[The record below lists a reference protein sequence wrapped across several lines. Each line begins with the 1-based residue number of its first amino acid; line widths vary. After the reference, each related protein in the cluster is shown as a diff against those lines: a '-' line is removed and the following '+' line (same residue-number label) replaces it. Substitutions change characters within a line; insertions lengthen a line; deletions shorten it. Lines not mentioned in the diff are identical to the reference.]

1 MRQFM
6 RVTVFC
12 LISLLAA
19 TPVAAD
25 EPISFG
31 VVPQQAASKLA
42 RLWVPLLDRVAQ
54 QSGTS
59 IEFRTAKDIPTFEAE
74 LARGGYDCAYM
85 NPYHFTVF
93 NVKPGYQALVHA
105 RDKKIKGILVVRK
118 DSSVEDIMALDG
130 AELAFP
136 APAAFA
142 ATILPSKELELRGID
157 VKPNYVSS
165 HDSVYRS
172 VARGLFV
179 AGGGV
184 IRTFKNAAPEITSE
198 LRILWTTEGYTPHA
212 IACAPDVPEQI
223 RQKLKDALVSLDQD
237 DSGREL
243 VQAIKIKGF
252 VAATNRDWDDV
263 RALGIDNL
271 SPTAPAIQ

>member
-1 MRQFM
+1 MRTTL
-6 RVTVFC
+6 VGLIC
-12 LISLLAA
+12 LIASTAA
-19 TPVAAD
+19 TAD

-42 RLWVPLLDRVAQ
+42 SLWVPLLDRVTEL
-54 QSGTS
+54 SGIS
-59 IEFRTAKDIPTFEAE
+59 LEFRTSKDIPAFEAE

-93 NVKPGYQALVHA
+93 NEQSGYQAVAHA
-105 RDKKIKGILVVRK
+105 RDKKIKGILIVRK
-118 DSSVEDIMALDG
+118 DSSIADITALDG
-130 AELAFP
+130 AEVAFP

-142 ATILPSKELELRGID
+142 ATILPSQELAARGID

-172 VARGLFV
+172 VERGLFV

-184 IRTFKNAAPEITSE
+184 VRTFNNAAPEVTSK
-198 LRILWTTEGYTPHA
+198 LRILWTTDGYTPHA
-212 IACAPDVPEQI
+212 IACRPEIPEPI
-223 RQKLKDALVSLDQD
+223 RQKLQAALVSLEQD
-237 DSGREL
+237 DAGRDL
-243 VQAIKIKGF
+243 VRAIKIKGF
-252 VAATNRDWDDV
+252 TAASNGDWDDV

-271 SPTAPAIQ
+271 KPTAIETQ

>member
-1 MRQFM
+1 MGHVMRF
-6 RVTVFC
+6 TVFC
-12 LISLLAA
+12 LVYLFAA
-19 TPVAAD
+19 TTAVA
-25 EPISFG
+25 EGPISFG

-42 RLWVPLLDRVAQ
+42 RLWVPLLDRVARD
-54 QSGTS
+54 SGIG

-74 LARGGYDCAYM
+74 VARGGYDCAYM

-93 NVKPGYQALVHA
+93 HEQPGYHAIAHA

-118 DSSVEDIMALDG
+118 DSPVEDIMALDG
-130 AELAFP
+130 AEVAFP

-142 ATILPSKELELRGID
+142 ATILPSKELASRGIE

-172 VARGLFV
+172 VERGLFV

-184 IRTFKNAAPEITSE
+184 VRTFRNAAPEVTSN

-212 IACAPDVPEQI
+212 IACAPGVPEQT
-223 RQKLKDALVSLDQD
+223 RHKLQAALVALEQEAA
-237 DSGREL
+237 GREL
-243 VQAIKIKGF
+243 LSAIKIKGF
-252 VAATNRDWDDV
+252 TAADNDDWDDV

-271 SPTAPAIQ
+271 KPNATNQQ